1 MDDNLTAQVRQRMR
15 ERDTDSLLAIWSRQ
29 DGEGWSADAYEIVRQ
44 TLLER
49 GVTPPG
55 ASAAASLTPAAAA
68 AGDGEGDVYHSFDR
82 LLRVASWAGTL
93 SWLFLALAALLLA
106 YAVFALFSGLLAPFG
121 ANVFVQLVQFVVVF
135 GVALFLAFFFVILQ
149 ALGQIILL
157 LLDIEDN
164 TRQPERAKA

>member
-49 GVTPPG
+49 GITPPG
-55 ASAAASLTPAAAA
+55 PQAAPVGTSAADSDEEEDL
-68 AGDGEGDVYHSFDR
+68 YHSFDR

-93 SWLFLALAALLLA
+93 SWLFLGLAAVLLA
-106 YAVFALFSGLLAPFG
+106 YAVFMLFSGLLAPFG
-121 ANVFVQLVQFVVVF
+121 ANLIGLLLQFAAVF
-135 GVALFLAFFFVILQ
+135 GVGLFLAFFFVVLQ

-164 TRQPERAKA
+164 TRKPERANA